1 MQKGMKKMS
10 KDFVIGLDIGT
21 TSAKAVLFNRVG
33 RVIAESEKGYPIS
46 HPKASW
52 AEQDPY
58 EIERAAI
65 AAIKE
70 ALEKSKTLP
79 TELLGLGISSAMHSL
94 ICVDKE
100 GDALSPSIIWADGR
114 SVAQANYVK
123 QNHSNIYAKTG
134 TPIHP
139 MSPFIKLIWMKETNY
154 EPYHTAA
161 KFTSIKEFLLHR
173 WFGTNDVDYSIA
185 AATGLFNV
193 YTFEWEESALEL
205 AGITREQ
212 LSTPVPPTKII
223 QGMDKQI
230 AEKMGIPHDLPFVI
244 GASDGPLANLGNG
257 AIDVGDVAVTI
268 GTSGAIRQMSS
279 KPQLDQHQEIFCY
292 TFTKDLWIMG
302 GPTNNGAIVLQW
314 LKDVMGQEETDRASK
329 EGVNPYEL
337 LTETASAARLGS
349 DGLLFLPFLNGERAP
364 YWDSNARGS
373 YIGLTLAHQKKH
385 LLRAALEGVI
395 FSLYSVGESLER
407 LAGEPTKL
415 YASGGFARS
424 TLWLEI
430 LSNVFGK
437 RVEVPQSHQS
447 SAWGVAWMTLFAL
460 GEVES
465 LSSIKKHIPMQDS
478 YTPLKHSHELYQEL
492 FRIYRS
498 LYYSLESQFTSLS
511 DFQRRI
517 K

>member
-1 MQKGMKKMS
+1 MA

-33 RVIAESEKGYPIS
+33 QVISECEKSYPIS
-46 HPKASW
+46 HPHPSW

-58 EIERAAI
+58 EIEQAAI
-65 AAIKE
+65 TSIKHAIE
-70 ALEKSKTLP
+70 QSNISSSQ
-79 TELLGLGISSAMHSL
+79 LLGVGFSSAMHSL
-94 ICVDKE
+94 ICVDAQGE
-100 GDALSPSIIWADGR
+100 ALSPSIIWADGR
-114 SVAQANYVK
+114 SVAQAKFVK
-123 QNHSNIYAKTG
+123 QYHPDIYMKTG

-154 EPYHTAA
+154 QPYHKAD
-161 KFTSIKEFLLHR
+161 KFISIKEFLLYT
-173 WFGTNDVDYSIA
+173 WFGTHDVDYSIA

-193 YTFEWEESALEL
+193 HTFEWEDRALQL

-223 QGMDKQI
+223 QGMDKEI
-230 AEKMGIPHDLPFVI
+230 ASRMGIPADLPFVI

-257 AIDVGDVAVTI
+257 AIDVGDVAITV
-268 GTSGAIRQMSS
+268 GTSGAIRQMAS
-279 KPQLDQHQEIFCY
+279 KPQLDQRQEIFCY
-292 TFTKDLWIMG
+292 TFTEDLWIMG
-302 GPTNNGAIVLQW
+302 GPTNNGAVVLQW
-314 LKDVMGQEETDRASK
+314 LKEIMGHQETERAQKQGVSPYDLLTQTASK
-329 EGVNPYEL
+329 
-337 LTETASAARLGS
+337 ARPGS

-424 TLWLEI
+424 SLWLEI
-430 LSNVFGK
+430 LAHVFGK
-437 RVEVPQSHQS
+437 RVEVPQNHQS

-460 GEVES
+460 GEIDS

-478 YTPLKHSHELYQEL
+478 FAPLEDHHQLYQEL
-492 FRIYRS
+492 YSIYRG
-498 LYYSLESQFTSLS
+498 LYYSLESQFSALS
-511 DFQRRI
+511 DFQR
-517 K
+517 KLK